1 MAIRPDSQDELQ
13 KMIEKYKQ
21 EMFRY
26 QQAGKKVGAIKAVSS
41 LPPEE
46 GVLTKADEGKDTAAF
61 VSTDRQDDF
70 QETGTGVLAPKKESM
85 QPGDKGNQAAQ
96 ERLEPG
102 NKRGYPDVRSPFPWE
117 IVPETPDTSDETGG
131 FEDVWKGTAAATQE
145 EYSAAVREAEKRNA
159 ETLGQDAKGE
169 GKMRIFATT
178 GRGAFPVE
186 GAHVTISRDE
196 GGEQVLYQLAVT
208 DESGSSPVCTL
219 PTLRAEL
226 SQQPG
231 TPLPY
236 LSYHIRVEKP
246 GYFIF
251 DARNV
256 PVYDGVSATQTVDMV
271 PVPEGYV
278 GDRMEKIV
286 ERGPANLYE

>member
-1 MAIRPDSQDELQ
+1 MEIRSDSQGELQ

-21 EMFRY
+21 EMLRY
-26 QQAGKKVGAIKAVSS
+26 HQAGKKMGTIKAASS
-41 LPPEE
+41 LPTEE
-46 GVLTKADEGKDTAAF
+46 DVLTTAAEGKDTIAF
-61 VSTDRQDDF
+61 SGADRQDDY
-70 QETGTGVLAPKKESM
+70 QETETGVLEPQKEGP
-85 QPGDKGNQAAQ
+85 QAGNTGNQTAQ
-96 ERLEPG
+96 EGVRPG
-102 NKRGYPDVRSPFPWE
+102 KERGYPDVRTPFPWE
-117 IVPETPDTSDETGG
+117 IVQETTDASGEPGE
-131 FEDVWKGTAAATQE
+131 FEGIWEGTVPVTQE
-145 EYSAAVREAEKRNA
+145 EYSAAVQEAEKRNA
-159 ETLGQDAKGE
+159 ETLAQDAKGE

-196 GGEQVLYQLAVT
+196 GGEQVLYQLAMT

-286 ERGPANLYE
+286 ERGPVNLYE